1 MDTMMSSNFIEITK
15 MVFNMGYSF
24 LTGFHYP
31 GLSFTPLILFL
42 TGSAILF
49 SIRFL
54 HKVLVEV

>member
-1 MDTMMSSNFIEITK
+1 MSSNFIEITK
-15 MVFNMGYSF
+15 MIFNMGYSF